1 MRAPGFWWK
10 RDSILGGLL
19 SPLGT
24 LYGAV
29 AAARLR
35 RPSFR
40 AGVPVICV
48 GNFVAGGAGKTPVA
62 LAITERLA
70 ALGRR
75 PVFLTR
81 GYGGTLR
88 GPALVDLSLHD
99 ARQTGDEPQILAAL
113 APTVISARRD
123 AGAKLAATLGDVIVM
138 DDGLQNP
145 SLARTFSIAVVDGA
159 TGIGNGRCIP
169 AGPLRA
175 PMTDQWGLVQAVA
188 VIGEGTPGDVVA
200 EEAAGLGVPVLQAAL
215 RPSAESERLGREAR
229 LRLRRDRPAGEGLR
243 DTREPRRGRGP
254 HPKLRG
260 PPALSAPHSRADGR
274 GGGGG
279 LASSWSRRKR
289 TWRASAPVAPGFAGS
304 IETIAVEAVFE
315 RARCAG
321 SSDRVGAQRALS
333 AFSRCRTAS
342 RLE

>member
-1 MRAPGFWWK
+1 M
-10 RDSILGGLL
+10 
-19 SPLGT
+19 
-24 LYGAV
+24 
-29 AAARLR
+29 
-35 RPSFR
+35 
-40 AGVPVICV
+40 
-48 GNFVAGGAGKTPVA
+48 AGGAGKTPVA

-99 ARQTGDEPQILAAL
+99 ARQTGDEPQLLAAL

-188 VIGEGTPGDVVA
+188 VIGEGKPGDVVA
-200 EEAAGLGVPVLQAAL
+200 EEAAGLGVPVLRATL
-215 RPSAESERLGREAR
+215 RPSAKSSDLEGKRVYAFAGIGRPEKVFETLRNLGADVVRTRSFADHQPFSTRILARMVEEAETSGLVLVTTEKDMARIRLVAPDSWGRIQTIAVKAVFERPDALDHLMAS
-229 LRLRRDRPAGEGLR
+229 
-243 DTREPRRGRGP
+243 
-254 HPKLRG
+254 
-260 PPALSAPHSRADGR
+260 ALSAP
-274 GGGGG
+274 
-279 LASSWSRRKR
+279 
-289 TWRASAPVAPGFAGS
+289 
-304 IETIAVEAVFE
+304 
-315 RARCAG
+315 
-321 SSDRVGAQRALS
+321 
-333 AFSRCRTAS
+333 
-342 RLE
+342 